1 MRVNGSSQSDL
12 VLLNRPT
19 RWSCRRPMKDEVAV
33 KLGGW
38 LATASLVVRILKDD
52 WMKVRKWSG
61 EAEKFELIFD

>member
-1 MRVNGSSQSDL
+1 
-12 VLLNRPT
+12 
-19 RWSCRRPMKDEVAV
+19 MKDEVAV